1 MSDNERKADMKLTK
15 AEVAARQLDTAIKL
29 FFNAGDVVSVHTL
42 AAASATVFADI
53 LEQTGETSWREQIV
67 EEHSDLTK
75 SQVFNILR
83 SAQNFFKH
91 ADLDPEE
98 SLEFSDTY
106 NDAMIFIATL
116 ECGLLLQSKN
126 QKRKARKKLS
136 TPMSV
141 FQLWNIATKPDDFY
155 MPEAIVAAANAL
167 FPGINERPRF
177 EQLSIGASVLRKR
190 EAYKRRPPPSQI

>member
-1 MSDNERKADMKLTK
+1 MS
-15 AEVAARQLDTAIKL
+15 I
-29 FFNAGDVVSVHTL
+29 HTL

-53 LEQTGETSWREQIV
+53 LERTGETSWREHIV
-67 EEHSDLTK
+67 EEHSYLTK

-91 ADLDPEE
+91 ADHDPEDY
-98 SLEFSDTY
+98 LEFPDTY

-126 QKRKARKKLS
+126 QKRKGIKKLS

-141 FQLWNIATKPDDFY
+141 FQLWNIATKPDDFC
-155 MPEAIVAAANAL
+155 MPEKIVTAANAL
-167 FPGINERPRF
+167 FPEINKRSGS
-177 EQLSIGASVLRKR
+177 EQLSVGASVLRKR
-190 EAYKRRPPPSQI
+190 EAYNR

>member
-1 MSDNERKADMKLTK
+1 MKLTE
-15 AEVAARQLDTAIKL
+15 AEVATRQLDTAIKL
-29 FFNAGDVVSVHTL
+29 FFDAGDAVSIHTL

-53 LEQTGETSWREQIV
+53 LEKTGEKSWPEQIV
-67 EEHSDLTK
+67 EEHPDLPK

-83 SAQNFFKH
+83 NAQNFFKH
-91 ADLDPEE
+91 ADRDPEK

-106 NDAMIFIATL
+106 NDAMIWIATL
-116 ECGLLLQSKN
+116 ECGLLRQSKN
-126 QKRKARKKLS
+126 QKRKERKKLS

-155 MPEAIVAAANAL
+155 MPEEIVTAANAL

-177 EQLSIGASVLRKR
+177 EQLSIGASVLRER
-190 EAYKRRPPPSQI
+190 EAYNR